1 MMRKPVNFG
10 RSKQYPGQ
18 MTFTPVA
25 TKSQKPR
32 QAHLVPILQLVL
44 VCAMMPGASLGERI
58 MPVGSL
64 FLCLFSTSRGEGKD
78 QHERRFQPG
87 GVMA

>member
-32 QAHLVPILQLVL
+32 QMTESQD
-44 VCAMMPGASLGERI
+44 MPKSQDRHI
-58 MPVGSL
+58 
-64 FLCLFSTSRGEGKD
+64 
-78 QHERRFQPG
+78 
-87 GVMA
+87 